1 MNNGIHITYNDDLD
15 RDECNNDQFHTM
27 GRRLLH
33 IAESMSARN
42 VRGSLWTHLS
52 QELSQHGLHLIM
64 VRQ

>member
-15 RDECNNDQFHTM
+15 RNECNNDQFHTM

-42 VRGSLWTHLS
+42 V
-52 QELSQHGLHLIM
+52 
-64 VRQ
+64 